1 MAKTIKI
8 KLEGGIMPAKQHPDD
23 AAFDLYVPEDVVLSY
38 GRQTIDMKFALEIP
52 RAYAATI
59 QPRSG
64 CSSKGMEVIYRYV
77 DEHGYPVRVEK
88 YRLDADVVRGLV
100 DSGYRGH
107 VHIILKVNEIPFMPD
122 TKWILK
128 KGSRIAQ
135 MQIVRVPD
143 VVLLQSEHLAPSE
156 RDVNGFGSTG
166 VR

>member
-1 MAKTIKI
+1 MNINI
-8 KLEGGIMPAKQHPDD
+8 RLEGGMLPQKAHPGD
-23 AAFDLYVPEDVVLSY
+23 AAFDLYVPEDIGLCY
-38 GRQTIDMKFALEIP
+38 GRQVVDLMFSIEIP
-52 RAYAATI
+52 KGYAATI

-64 CSSKGMEVIYRYV
+64 CSSKGMEVIYKYV

-135 MQIVRVPD
+135 MQIVPVPE
-143 VVLLQSEHLAPSE
+143 VELVQVSRLTPSE
-156 RDVNGFGSTG
+156 RDVRGFGSTG
-166 VR
+166 QS